1 MLKKKEQEK
10 FIRKRGSNI
19 VRYITDFSR
28 QQDPESLHQL
38 RVEVKKLKGFL
49 ALTGH
54 CTHSQKLSNAA
65 RQIFKQGGMIRTAH
79 LNLEFIRQY
88 KLRDK
93 GFKQEQDSVI
103 ASQTDEFTRHANDYN
118 KTIRKTARDISK
130 GLKPIHDKCIIA
142 WFKKLTRDLEQVFKR
157 PDNAKLH
164 EGRKTI
170 KNLLHVHTMLDKKM
184 INNLQLNV
192 EYLEQLQE
200 AVGKWHDVVVSYEM
214 LSMTK
219 SKNKKIMETFEK
231 EISNTLTAVRK
242 LAASFATKI
251 KAKTV

>member
-1 MLKKKEQEK
+1 
-10 FIRKRGSNI
+10 
-19 VRYITDFSR
+19 
-28 QQDPESLHQL
+28 
-38 RVEVKKLKGFL
+38 
-49 ALTGH
+49 
-54 CTHSQKLSNAA
+54 
-65 RQIFKQGGMIRTAH
+65 MIRTAH

-103 ASQTDEFTRHANDYN
+103 SSQTGEFAKYANDYN

-130 GLKPIHDKCIIA
+130 GLKPIHDKCINA
-142 WFKKLTRDLEQVFKR
+142 WFKKVTRDLGQVFKR
-157 PDNAKLH
+157 PDNTELH
-164 EGRKTI
+164 EGRKAI

-184 INNLQLNV
+184 INNLKLNV
-192 EYLEQLQE
+192 EYLERLQE